1 MFIHKAYASPG
12 NIAKI
17 PTPASISPYLQNIRI
32 TNHPLQPWIIPNLY
46 MPSHEEDLH
55 LIPDILDTITQTIT
69 QHPNHTIILF
79 GDFNRDIA
87 LIGRHHDN
95 EFTPPQE
102 QDRTWR
108 DFTNNLQLTYIA
120 TDTPFTRQGG
130 ANYTHTS
137 LIDGY
142 YLKTSNI
149 LNYTSHT
156 NTHNMLNSDHFPVH
170 LQIPQNSLLARSIP
184 PPTLPHPR
192 ILNPILPNNIANFQQ
207 KFFETNTI
215 LIDNLTTILSHTNLN
230 ETQWQLACTSLDDII
245 NNISLTIQQTCS
257 ASPHPP
263 PHPYNSPTRGLSP

>member
-1 MFIHKAYASPG
+1 
-12 NIAKI
+12 
-17 PTPASISPYLQNIRI
+17 
-32 TNHPLQPWIIPNLY
+32 

-55 LIPDILDTITQTIT
+55 LLLDILDTIT
-69 QHPNHTIILF
+69 QHPNHTVILC

-120 TDTPFTRQGG
+120 IDTSFTRQGG

-149 LNYTSHT
+149 QNYTSHT
-156 NTHNMLNSDHFPVH
+156 NTDNMLNSNHFPVY
-170 LQIPQNSLLARSIP
+170 LQIPQNSLLARP
-184 PPTLPHPR
+184 LPLPTIQHPH
-192 ILNPILPNNIANFQQ
+192 ILNPIPPNNIENFQHN
-207 KFFETNTI
+207 FFESNTI
-215 LIDNLTTILSHTNLN
+215 LIDNIKTIL
-230 ETQWQLACTSLDDII
+230 
-245 NNISLTIQQTCS
+245 
-257 ASPHPP
+257 
-263 PHPYNSPTRGLSP
+263 